1 MTGQAAVIA
10 GSDRSVYPP
19 FFLLRFNKLD
29 TALKCKINVKI
40 KWVPNVNGVAGLT
53 GITIQKQRLISS
65 NILSSSVPSCPL
77 PETALLF
84 SEHQREK
91 VRKKT
96 VSGRLFKVNHISR
109 RTWNFA
115 VRVRIFLLASQETS
129 FLGFLFYW
137 LVWRFCL
144 TSEKGRPTD
153 TDCFIL
159 EALFSHY
166 IQQTWL
172 NYRRAVFLKGPAFP
186 NTQHFLKQLE

>member
-1 MTGQAAVIA
+1 M
-10 GSDRSVYPP
+10 SSKRKRSSRVDGNHHSKTAPDI
-19 FFLLRFNKLD
+19 FQHTFILCSLLS
-29 TALKCKINVKI
+29 A
-40 KWVPNVNGVAGLT
+40 
-53 GITIQKQRLISS
+53 
-65 NILSSSVPSCPL
+65 

-96 VSGRLFKVNHISR
+96 VSGRLFKINHISR

-129 FLGFLFYW
+129 FLVFLFYW